1 MTIKK
6 RLARS
11 NIAMLEIPVLVAAAP
26 SGCWQRAGCSAQKI
40 PAAGRDIA
48 GGIGRGGA
56 GGQRVPG
63 RMAGLCRRAALNAQK
78 QTLVSAIHI

>member
-11 NIAMLEIPVLVAAAP
+11 NIAMLVIPVLVAAAP
-26 SGCWQRAGCSAQKI
+26 SGCCSERDALHKKI

-48 GGIGRGGA
+48 GGIGRGGT
-56 GGQRVPG
+56 GGQRAPG

>member
-11 NIAMLEIPVLVAAAP
+11 NIAMLVIPVLVAAAP
-26 SGCWQRAGCSAQKI
+26 SGYCSERDALHKKI

-48 GGIGRGGA
+48 GGIGRGGT
-56 GGQRVPG
+56 GGQRAPG